1 MKKYISKRM
10 LYGIAGL
17 VIILVLMTLGLR
29 IYLRQA
35 LTQHE
40 LHQVTE
46 AAPSETREQ
55 LILSETAAVQ
65 EAETGRAPVD
75 PIQQFEADFLELDA
89 LEEEILQE
97 QEGSALKEDYT
108 TIARLWNKELDALGQ
123 TITKSMSESEKEA
136 YIAEANAFLISR
148 NHECMKEL
156 GKDKLSVLENVDYL
170 RREIT
175 LTEQRCRDLLKD
187 YRRYLLESS

>member
-1 MKKYISKRM
+1 M
-10 LYGIAGL
+10 
-17 VIILVLMTLGLR
+17 ILVLMTLGLR

-35 LTQHE
+35 LEQHE
-40 LHQVTE
+40 FNTVTE
-46 AAPSETREQ
+46 AAPFETREQ
-55 LILSETAAVQ
+55 LILSETTAVQ
-65 EAETGRAPVD
+65 EIETDRAPVD
-75 PIQQFEADFLELDA
+75 QVQQFETDFLELHT
-89 LEEEILQE
+89 LEEEVLQE

-123 TITKSMSESEKEA
+123 AITAEMSESEKET

-187 YRRYLLESS
+187 YQRYLLASS